1 MEEVWKQGV
10 VKQKISAA
18 SFQPIPS
25 PAITPSVS
33 EHPGAIWSF
42 QLPATIQTVRLRH
55 ELRELRVD
63 GKKAHA
69 RDHPRVR
76 FDACRYAAAVRSV
89 RVVFIAGLN
98 DDRIYS
104 HSVREPV
111 ARFCV
116 FILVGRQ
123 WSKANR

>member
-1 MEEVWKQGV
+1 LEEVWKQGV

-42 QLPATIQTVRLRH
+42 QLPATIQTVRFFP
-55 ELRELRVD
+55 
-63 GKKAHA
+63 A
-69 RDHPRVR
+69 P
-76 FDACRYAAAVRSV
+76 
-89 RVVFIAGLN
+89 
-98 DDRIYS
+98 S
-104 HSVREPV
+104 HNSVREPV